1 MSSSAS
7 QYSSSHRRNG
17 RRHTRKSCQVETSTT
32 PSSLL
37 TGNATIDDLNCNDV
51 TSTVSSLSSRSVV
64 SKWHRVNQRQSAT
77 LGTRR
82 KEGNKSIDASSIR
95 LSVLLLLSACL
106 MLLQFRNDDN
116 SGSVQ
121 NRPEGQEI
129 LGDDRRALKSYYASF
144 THDNSLSAPRSGS
157 GSSFGRMKDI
167 KPDNNHLD
175 QVVASA
181 IDKSSQRT
189 PPHSNSDAQ
198 ESTLWELLDE
208 DEHMTPQERQESI
221 QFHRMLQEHFN
232 SDTNDQIDIP
242 IEMVV
247 DEEPDTDEKQQQ
259 HQELFHG
266 RMNKKSHSSNNNQ
279 IDTYSSLISSSQN
292 LPRYNLS
299 SALQQI
305 STYRT
310 AFALLVYDP
319 PTNEFY
325 ILYSR
330 KHMWSSA
337 VTKLTRAMH
346 SLTYLL
352 RLEFGQQLERM
363 RTLNRELVIPVSS
376 GDYPLVSDTA
386 CVRDNLRKNGSCVKD
401 DRGLGLA
408 PILHF
413 GSVFRWVWTVDL
425 YLIHDF
431 FYLWYLTFFLLIR
444 RPMFPNMIAMP
455 WVYIL
460 YFISLHCVNA
470 IC

>member
-17 RRHTRKSCQVETSTT
+17 RRHTRKSCQVEPSTT

-37 TGNATIDDLNCNDV
+37 IGNAAIDDLNCNDV

-64 SKWHRVNQRQSAT
+64 SRWHRASHRQSAT
-77 LGTRR
+77 GGTRR
-82 KEGNKSIDASSIR
+82 KEGKSIDASSIR

-106 MLLQFRNDDN
+106 MLLQFHNDDN

-121 NRPEGQEI
+121 NRYEGQEM
-129 LGDDRRALKSYYASF
+129 LGDDRRALKSYYARF
-144 THDNSLSAPRSGS
+144 THDNSLSAPRS
-157 GSSFGRMKDI
+157 SSSSRFRRDKDI
-167 KPDNNHLD
+167 EPHINHLD
-175 QVVASA
+175 QVVANA

-189 PPHSNSDAQ
+189 PPHSYSDAQ
-198 ESTLWELLDE
+198 ESTVWELLDE
-208 DEHMTPQERQESI
+208 DEYMTPQERQESI

-242 IEMVV
+242 IEMVE
-247 DEEPDTDEKQQQ
+247 DEEPDMDEKRQQ

-266 RMNKKSHSSNNNQ
+266 GTNKKSSSSNKNQ

-325 ILYSR
+325 IIYSR
-330 KHMWSSA
+330 KHVWSSA

-386 CVRDNLRKNGSCVKD
+386 CIRDNLRKNGSCVKD

-413 GSVFRWVWTVDL
+413 GSVFR
-425 YLIHDF
+425 
-431 FYLWYLTFFLLIR
+431 
-444 RPMFPNMIAMP
+444 
-455 WVYIL
+455 
-460 YFISLHCVNA
+460 
-470 IC
+470 